1 MMVLLLISFTFCLVC
16 YILVLK
22 KMRHN
27 GMRVHLELLLYPI
40 ILILCEALWLVY
52 LIGKLFNYDFSKTFG
67 SVAIYL
73 LLSRGFWNS
82 LAYGLS
88 RKVRKL
94 FANCCTPKSKSKS
107 KELNQNLITLKNYS
121 EAQEDDLKSF
131 TNSTLTPPKFV
142 LT

>member
-1 MMVLLLISFTFCLVC
+1 
-16 YILVLK
+16 
-22 KMRHN
+22 MRHN

-52 LIGKLFNYDFSKTFG
+52 LIGDLIDYNFPKLFG
-67 SVAIYL
+67 LVAILL

-94 FANCCTPKSKSKS
+94 FVNCCKPKSRSN
-107 KELNQNLITLKNYS
+107 ELDQNLITLRNFS
-121 EAQEDDLKSF
+121 EAHDDDLKSS
-131 TNSTLTPPKFV
+131 TNSSHTPPKFV